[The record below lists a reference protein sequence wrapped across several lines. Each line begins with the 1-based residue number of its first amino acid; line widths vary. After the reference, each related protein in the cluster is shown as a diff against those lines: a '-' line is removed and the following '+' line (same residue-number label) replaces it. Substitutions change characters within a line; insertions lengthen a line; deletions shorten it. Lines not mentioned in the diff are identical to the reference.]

1 MHTRPTE
8 ADYYLQAHTHTHGL
22 LKLATTCRYIHLHK
36 GTHICIAQMVGS
48 VPLYSGSIK
57 AKLNQLIKSAP
68 AAVLHIVYLFVPIT
82 FIIV

>member
-1 MHTRPTE
+1 
-8 ADYYLQAHTHTHGL
+8 
-22 LKLATTCRYIHLHK
+22 
-36 GTHICIAQMVGS
+36 MVGS

-82 FIIV
+82 FIIVWLHQTALVHTTTTSTYVWERGSDR